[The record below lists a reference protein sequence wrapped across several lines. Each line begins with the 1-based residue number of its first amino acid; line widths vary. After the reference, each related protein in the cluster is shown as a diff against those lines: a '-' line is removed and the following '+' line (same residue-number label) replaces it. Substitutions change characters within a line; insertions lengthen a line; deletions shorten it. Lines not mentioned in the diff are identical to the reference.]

1 MSDHGFAYI
10 FTIINF
16 LKFNIPI
23 FTSVLVFLSHEIRE
37 IIYFCL
43 PFLLFNSVYAVNIIL
58 SKTSFLIR
66 CLRKFSCLILIL
78 VISFHV
84 VRIFLQTSPLL
95 TYSMPSIFYIRC
107 WMHVSVALGHFF
119 YQWRDYWLFAAM
131 QEIWYD
137 MAKLS
142 LTKYSCLLIL
152 WLASGKRFSQLLILY
167 NFASF
172 VTS

>member
-107 WMHVSVALGHFF
+107 WMHMSVALGHFF
-119 YQWRDYWLFAAM
+119 INE
-131 QEIWYD
+131 EIID
-137 MAKLS
+137 
-142 LTKYSCLLIL
+142 CLLPCR
-152 WLASGKRFSQLLILY
+152 RFDMTWQ
-167 NFASF
+167 NFPLRNIPVF
-172 VTS
+172 